1 MGVITLLTDFGHTD
15 SYVGV
20 MKGVIAGI
28 SPHSQVIDLTHG
40 ILTQDILAARF
51 NLLTSYGYFPGGTVH
66 GVVVD
71 PGVGTQRAA
80 VAVQVAA
87 ANGAHMVVAPD
98 NGILTG
104 FPITAAV
111 ALVNADYW
119 RTSRPS
125 HTFHGRDIFAPIAAH
140 LANGVPLAQMG
151 TSMSISNLVTL
162 PLGDTMATG
171 HGYTGSIQYIDH
183 FGNLVTTIG
192 GDRLTSPSW
201 HVWVGQG
208 IVRSSSTYGHVPP
221 GKALALIGSHGYVEI
236 AVNGGSA
243 AQVFGA
249 TVGDEVELVTRP
261 MGRTGGRFDAPIEP
275 TDGLF

>member
-28 SPHSQVIDLTHG
+28 SPHSQVVDLTHG
-40 ILTQDILAARF
+40 ILPQDILAARF

-80 VAVQVAA
+80 IAVQVATE
-87 ANGAHMVVAPD
+87 NGGQMVVAPD

-119 RTSRPS
+119 LTPQPS
-125 HTFHGRDIFAPIAAH
+125 HTFHGRDIFASVAAH
-140 LANGVPLAQMG
+140 LANGVPMEQLGTPLAV
-151 TSMSISNLVTL
+151 SSLVRL
-162 PLGDTMATG
+162 SLGNAVATG
-171 HGYTGSIQYIDH
+171 HGYLGSIQYIDH
-183 FGNLVTTIG
+183 FGNLVTTILGHKLTGQSWQVCMG
-192 GDRLTSPSW
+192 GRM
-201 HVWVGQG
+201 
-208 IVRSSSTYGHVPP
+208 VRYSTTYGHGEP
-221 GKALALIGSHGYVEI
+221 GEALALIGSHGYVEI

-243 AQVFGA
+243 AQVWGA
-249 TVGDEVELVTRP
+249 KVGDDVELVTLPR
-261 MGRTGGRFDAPIEP
+261 G
-275 TDGLF
+275 